1 MTDQKKKINAMK
13 PLSLLDSMCRGL
25 SGYMTYQAS
34 CGMSQAYSEYF
45 LYDPI
50 CRIAK
55 DKGWSVQ
62 AQFPMP
68 KLENYSKGKRS
79 IDFDCLHIK
88 NDSNYKC
95 RIAIEVKWMPS
106 KSYRQ
111 LNIDSDIK
119 KLIEYMERKIG
130 DKAYLLVA
138 GARNKINSM
147 KIKKIFKDSLP
158 VNSLPNSW
166 SIKIVN
172 KCFCKTTK
180 TNYGAIAFE
189 ILKTR

>member
-68 KLENYSKGKRS
+68 KLKKYSKGKRS
-79 IDFDCLHIK
+79 IDFDLLYIQK
-88 NDSNYKC
+88 ESDYKC
-95 RIAIEVKWMPS
+95 RIAIEVKWIPS
-106 KSYRQ
+106 KSYRH

-119 KLIEYMERKIG
+119 KLIEYMENKIG

-138 GARNKINSM
+138 GARNKINSVA
-147 KIKKIFKDSLP
+147 IKKIFNKCLQESSPL
-158 VNSLPNSW
+158 NSW
-166 SIKIVN
+166 NINIVR
-172 KCFCKTTK
+172 KCFCKTTN

-189 ILKTR
+189 IMKTR